1 MNQKIKSS
9 DFKDSSTFVINSKI
23 GKVGGYFIF
32 FIFAVLII
40 TPLLIVV
47 NVSLKDTQEY
57 WEQGVYSLPNNLLN
71 FSNYLE
77 AFRAG
82 NFLLAFKNT
91 LLLIMVCVPVSLLFG
106 TMVAYALGRFDFKLK
121 KLLLLAF
128 TLPTFVPT
136 MTVSIATFTIIKALG
151 LYNTIFAGMLLYI
164 GSDIIQIYIFL
175 QFIKQIPIALDE
187 SARIDG
193 ASRLRIFYKII
204 LPQMKPAIATAAIL
218 KILNIYNDFF
228 TPYLYMP
235 KSSLR
240 TVATALNTFAGD
252 KMANWPLMSAAIVFV
267 AIPTVIAYLFLQKY
281 IIGGVTDG
289 AVK

>member
-1 MNQKIKSS
+1 MNQKIKSP

-23 GKVGGYFIF
+23 GKVGGYFIL
-32 FIFAVLII
+32 FIFVAIII
-40 TPLLIVV
+40 TPLLIVI

-91 LLLIMVCVPVSLLFG
+91 LLLIMVCVPVSLLLG

-121 KLLLLAF
+121 KMLLLAF

-193 ASRLRIFYKII
+193 ASRIKIFYKII